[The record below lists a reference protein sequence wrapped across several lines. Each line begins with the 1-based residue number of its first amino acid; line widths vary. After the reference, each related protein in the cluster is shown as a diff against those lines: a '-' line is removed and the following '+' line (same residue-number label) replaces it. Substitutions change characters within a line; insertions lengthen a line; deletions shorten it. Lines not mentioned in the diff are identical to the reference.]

1 VTAEC
6 SRAPRAYLV
15 GARTLTAEK
24 VWPIAQSVLV
34 TRMQRQYATSL
45 LLQDV
50 RKPEGGTIVTFGN
63 ALARFAELGHVT
75 ITRPEGAREKH
86 VERGPTFDRLP
97 DLIARL
103 RI

>member
-1 VTAEC
+1 
-6 SRAPRAYLV
+6 
-15 GARTLTAEK
+15 
-24 VWPIAQSVLV
+24 
-34 TRMQRQYATSL
+34 MQRQYATSL

-50 RKPEGGTIVTFGN
+50 RKPEGGTIVTFDN

-75 ITRPEGAREKH
+75 VRRPEGSREKL